1 MEYAKVNSQHE
12 QNKENKENP
21 EWNVGCHKF
30 NVLMISACILMLF
43 VYCPHGKFLNRGEDS
58 KYIYKDSIT
67 IFLKNIIFAF
77 IINQHYEIS
86 G

>member
-1 MEYAKVNSQHE
+1 
-12 QNKENKENP
+12 
-21 EWNVGCHKF
+21 
-30 NVLMISACILMLF
+30 MLF
-43 VYCPHGKFLNRGEDS
+43 VYCPHGKFKNLGKDS